1 MPGAEFFGAEERKE
15 LMDVMETGILFR
27 YNHESQRNSHWK
39 ARDFEIELARFNGVK
54 YAHVVTSGST
64 AVATAMAAAGIGLG
78 DEVIVP
84 TFTYIA
90 TIEGAL
96 LGGAVPIFC
105 DIDETLCLSPKAIE
119 KLISP
124 KTKAIVLVQM
134 CGAMAKM
141 DEILA
146 ICQKHNLMLLEDSA
160 QALGASYKGKAIGTF
175 GQVGCFSFDFF
186 KIITAGEGGAIITD
200 SEAIYNNAQMFADH
214 GHDHIGNNR
223 GAENHPIMGFNYRI
237 SELHAAVGLAQL
249 RKINKFLELNR
260 KHKASMTAVCKE
272 FPAIELRHYPDP
284 DGDSATFL
292 SFFLPSE
299 ALARQTVAAL
309 IEHKVGEL
317 TGIQYW
323 YDNNYHY
330 IKNWQHL
337 KEMKFPMKIHYH
349 QANPPQDLMNLDTS
363 VSDNLMSR
371 LISLVVKV
379 GWESSQ
385 LEELCRRMRVAFSQ
399 VLG

>member
-1 MPGAEFFGAEERKE
+1 MPGAELFGAQERKE
-15 LMDVMETGILFR
+15 LMDVIETGILFR
-27 YNHESQRNSHWK
+27 YNHESLRNNHWK
-39 ARDFEIELARFNGVK
+39 ARDFETELAAFNKVR
-54 YAHVVTSGST
+54 YAHVVSSGST

-96 LGGAVPIFC
+96 LGGAVPVFC
-105 DIDETLCLSPKAIE
+105 DIDETLCLDPQAIE
-119 KLISP
+119 RLITP
-124 KTKAIVLVQM
+124 KTKAVVLVQM

-141 DEILA
+141 DEIVAL
-146 ICQKHNLMLLEDSA
+146 CQKHNLILLEDSA

-175 GQVGCFSFDFF
+175 GAIGCFSFDFF

-200 SEAIYNNAQMFADH
+200 DPELYNNAQMFADH
-214 GHDHIGNNR
+214 GHDHIGTNR

-249 RKINKFLELNR
+249 RKINHFLELNR
-260 KHKASMTAVCKE
+260 RHKAAMMEVVKE
-272 FPAIELRHYPDP
+272 FAAVQLRHYPDP
-284 DGDSATFL
+284 EGDSATFL
-292 SFFLPSE
+292 SFFMPTEESTRKL
-299 ALARQTVAAL
+299 LAAFQKHQL
-309 IEHKVGEL
+309 GEL

-337 KEMKFPMKIHYH
+337 KEMKFPMKIYYH
-349 QANPPQDLMNLDTS
+349 AAQAPQDLLNLDTS
-363 VSDNLMSR
+363 KSDALMSR
-371 LISLVVKV
+371 LISLVVKMT
-379 GWESSQ
+379 WTPEQ
-385 LEELCRRMRVAFSQ
+385 LEQLCQRLRASLAE
-399 VLG
+399 VL